1 MITHLGSDL
10 PICDP
15 PVSVYKGYSMPKDTE
30 KYLLSCGLKNAVYYI
45 RAFDLTQD
53 LFGTLVHCPPQVTKR
68 NEMDCPGEEVI
79 WIDKGKTF
87 VLSLVFG
94 EMNVGSFWYHVFC

>member
-53 LFGTLVHCPPQVTKR
+53 LFGTLVHCPPQLSSSRGDTSSEPVTER
-68 NEMDCPGEEVI
+68 RPQEALWSYYGEI
-79 WIDKGKTF
+79 I
-87 VLSLVFG
+87 
-94 EMNVGSFWYHVFC
+94 GSGPR